1 MRAAH
6 AGATPWRCADG
17 RIVTTMS
24 TITSEAAYATAGQ
37 PQRIALRR
45 ISIADLRAALAEG
58 WDDFLAIPTQ
68 LIFLC
73 LLYPIIGL
81 IAGRAAFN
89 DALMPLVWPVVAGL
103 SLMGPVCAVGL
114 YEISRRREAGLEAS
128 ARNAFDVLKSPALPQ
143 IAAMGA
149 LLLGLFLAW
158 VFVAD
163 RIWRITLGPMAIS
176 GWQGVMDALFQTHAG
191 TILLV
196 WGNLAGF
203 AFALVVLCISA
214 VSIPLMLD
222 RHVSLAQA
230 IQVSLRV
237 VRDNP
242 VVMAVWGLIVA
253 LLLALGSLPLF
264 IGLAVVVPVL
274 GHATWHL
281 YRRIVPR

>member
-1 MRAAH
+1 
-6 AGATPWRCADG
+6 
-17 RIVTTMS
+17 MS
-24 TITSEAAYATAGQ
+24 SIASELGQ
-37 PQRIALRR
+37 PDVEPVRRIALHR
-45 ISIADLRAALAEG
+45 ITIADLRAALAAG
-58 WDDFLAIPTQ
+58 WDDFMAIPTQ

-73 LLYPIIGL
+73 LLYPVVGL
-81 IAGRAAFN
+81 LAGRAAF
-89 DALMPLVWPVVAGL
+89 DDSLMPLVWPMVAGL
-103 SLMGPVCAVGL
+103 SLMGPICAVGL
-114 YEISRRREAGLEAS
+114 YEISRRREAGLPVS

-143 IAAMGA
+143 IAAMGG
-149 LLLGLFLAW
+149 LLLALFLAW
-158 VFVAD
+158 VFVAH

-176 GWQGVMDALFQTHAG
+176 GWQAFMDALFQTHAG

-203 AFALVVLCISA
+203 GFALVVLGISA

-253 LLLALGSLPLF
+253 ALLALGSLPLF
-264 IGLAVVVPVL
+264 IGLAVVIPVL